1 MATNGHSRNSSI
13 NIPQFSLVKKDV
25 ELVKPSKPTP
35 SDIVLSFSSI
45 DNLISLEILTPTIFV
60 YQPKSKSQP
69 SDLHDD
75 HDHNIENNHHDD
87 HDHDQQDPAEVIKE
101 ALSKALVYYYPLAGR
116 LKRQQDDG
124 RLKLTCN
131 ANGVP
136 FLVASADCSLSSLN
150 YFDGIDVQI
159 TKQFIFDSP
168 PRDCPLVFQVIKIK

>member
-1 MATNGHSRNSSI
+1 MATNGHSGNSSI
-13 NIPQFSLVKKDV
+13 NIIRPFSLVKKDV

-35 SDIVLSFSSI
+35 SDIILSFSSI
-45 DNLISLEILTPTIFV
+45 DNLIGLEVLTPTIFV
-60 YQPKSKSQP
+60 YQRKSKSQP

-75 HDHNIENNHHDD
+75 HDVHDL
-87 HDHDQQDPAEVIKE
+87 QDAAEVIKE

-136 FLVASADCSLSSLN
+136 FLVASADCSLSSRN
-150 YFDGIDVQI
+150 YFDGIDLEI
-159 TKQFIFDSP
+159 TKQILFDSP
-168 PRDCPLVFQVIKIK
+168 PSDCPLVFQVIKIQLAFRTLA